1 MRVSVIMANYRG
13 AEHLSA
19 AIASVL
25 RQTHADLELIVS
37 DDASPDGS
45 TAIVR
50 KAMAA
55 DPRVRLIEAKANAGP
70 SAARNRALDAA
81 TGDWVAMVDS
91 DDLLHPERLQRLL
104 AAAVRLGADAIADD
118 MVLFGETVDA
128 GGRTLLQPLQL
139 CAPMTVTPGLY
150 LESSGEDASVP
161 ALGYLKPM
169 LRRRLIGAR
178 RYDESLRIGEDYDF
192 VLGFLLT
199 GARYLVVPD
208 PMYLYRRHSGSIS
221 HRLSEAAVSAM
232 LAAHDRIAATAGGAE
247 AALLAK
253 RRSGLKDLLS
263 YERLVNAIRGWHL
276 AQAAGLLMRRPGLAR
291 RLGRSL
297 AEHLSRHVALDVR
310 KTPAEV
316 RLGIGAMRS
325 ATGGL
330 SVGCLAVP
338 EPGGSWSEPPADLAA
353 KLSRLSG
360 QHHLR
365 CVAEDPAGA
374 WAAGLLP
381 WVQME
386 PSAAGSSGPVRP

>member
-386 PSAAGSSGPVRP
+386 PSAAGSSDAVKP